1 MLCPN
6 CQGEDCIQIEIH
18 LEEEQTVEFYS
29 CRRCEARWWVRE
41 GDTITLDEVL
51 GLASRKDSPK
61 SS

>member
-6 CQGEDCIQIEIH
+6 CQGEDCIQIEIN

-51 GLASRKDSPK
+51 GMAARKTTPK